1 MKRPLVILAS
11 IVLAAPLLA
20 AVEAPQSA
28 SAADPALWNP
38 GYIIS
43 DAIFYDGGAMSG
55 DAVQGFLQQRVS
67 SCISGYTCLKDY
79 AQATP
84 SMAADSYCA
93 RYAGS
98 SRDRA
103 SDIIAK
109 VGAAC
114 SINPKALLVLL
125 EKEQSLV
132 TSRSPS
138 SGRYTSATGFSC
150 PDTAPCD
157 PAFSGFF
164 YQVYYAARQFQRYA
178 ATPTQWNYQAGRVN
192 NILYNPNSACGAS
205 GVYIQ
210 NKATAALYI
219 YTPYQ
224 PNAAALS
231 NMYGTGD
238 GCSSYGNRNFWR
250 IFTDWFGSPIEASS
264 LMRTVDNSSVYLVS
278 GNVKYPVPSIAILSS
293 LAPLGKIGYVSQSY
307 LDKFTTGHVVGRSLR
322 GPDGSIYFYDSGMKL
337 PFNSCTQAVN
347 YGASC
352 DPSGYVQLTEAQISS
367 FVTGP
372 VLTSVLGTVEG
383 SRYFIDKGTK
393 AEIMDSNAQALAGI
407 PAGINVLTENA
418 VAHLPLANPV
428 IRDGAFLTTRG
439 TGATSLLSQG
449 TRYPIQPGSES
460 AVGVYTRTSGSL
472 SQASVA
478 RIPASTTPYSGL
490 IAVAA
495 NRYVVAADG
504 RYALTGGGLKASAQ
518 PVPVS
523 QAFLDTFPS
532 KGTIAP
538 GTFIK
543 SPTKADVYVT
553 MPSDIRAIAGWNAL
567 LSLTPPGQPVSITT
581 ISQTLVDSLTQGPVA
596 LDSGTMVRSPEE
608 ATVYLMNGV
617 TDRIAFSSFYY
628 PVEAGF
634 STLTFATGERLAAY
648 PLNTQLMSFGF
659 VCGTS
664 QYVAAGGQLHLV
676 DPLAVANYPFPY
688 VTLDPFVC
696 AQVKFGAPASSFI
709 RTPDGSIYQLVDG
722 KKRPITSMARF
733 TAISKGQAWMN
744 VVDLFASAI
753 PTGPLA

>member
-1 MKRPLVILAS
+1 MKRPLVILAA

-20 AVEAPQSA
+20 AVETPQSA

-43 DAIFYDGGAMSG
+43 DAVFYDGGSLSG

-79 AQATP
+79 VQATP
-84 SMAADSYCA
+84 SIAADSYCA
-93 RYAGS
+93 PYAGS
-98 SRDRA
+98 AGERA
-103 SDIIAK
+103 ADIIAK

-178 ATPTQWNYQAGRVN
+178 ATPNQWNYQAGRVN
-192 NILYNPNSACGAS
+192 NILYNPNSGCGAS

-224 PNAAALS
+224 PNGAALA

-264 LMRTVDNSSVYLVS
+264 LMRTVDDSSVYLVS
-278 GNVKYPVPSIAILSS
+278 GDYKYPVPSIAILTS
-293 LAPLGKIGYVSQSY
+293 LAPLGQVAYVSQSY
-307 LDKFTTGHVVGRSLR
+307 LDKFATSHVVGRSLR

-337 PFNSCTQAVN
+337 PFNSCGQAAN

-352 DPSGYVQLTEAQISS
+352 DPSGYVQLTEAQIAA

-393 AEIMDSNAQALAGI
+393 AEIMDADAQAQAGI
-407 PAGINVLTENA
+407 TDGINVLTENA

-428 IRDGAFLTTRG
+428 IRDGAFLSTRG
-439 TGATSLLSQG
+439 TGASSLLSQG
-449 TRYPIQPGSES
+449 TRYPIQSGNES
-460 AVGVYTRTSGSL
+460 AVGVYTRPSGSL
-472 SQASVA
+472 SPASVA
-478 RIPASTTPYSGL
+478 RIPASSTTYSGL
-490 IAVAA
+490 ITAGS

-504 RYALTGGGLKASAQ
+504 RYDLTGGGLKASAQ

-523 QAFLDTFPS
+523 QAFVDSFAV

-553 MPSDIRAIAGWNAL
+553 MPNDIRPISGWSAL
-567 LSLTPPGQPVSITT
+567 LSLTPPGRDVSITLV
-581 ISQTLVDSLTQGPVA
+581 SQALVDSLAQGPDA
-596 LDSGTMVRSPEE
+596 LDSGTMVRSPED

-617 TDRIAFSSFYY
+617 TDRIAFSSFVF

-634 STLTFATGERLAAY
+634 KTLTFATGERLAAY

-664 QYVAAGGQLHLV
+664 QYVGAGGQLHLV
-676 DPLAVANYPFPY
+676 DPSVAANYPFPY

-696 AQVKFGAPASSFI
+696 AQASVGAPAGNFI
-709 RTPDGSIYQLVDG
+709 RTPDGSIYQLVNG
-722 KKRPITSMARF
+722 EKRPLTSMDRF
-733 TAISKGQAWMN
+733 SAISNGEPWMN
-744 VVDLFASAI
+744 VAELFANLM